1 MNLIVCYS
9 ADSSHC
15 SVLLQILWLLYDKDT
30 IQEEAILKW
39 DDEKKDADDLDKV
52 FVKQSEE
59 FIKVS
64 IIIHGFPFL
73 FSKGKRN
80 QLFVLA
86 AWPSSI
92 LWIVQLFRNKT

>member
-1 MNLIVCYS
+1 MNLIVFYS

-15 SVLLQILWLLYDKDT
+15 YVLLQILWLLYDKDI
-30 IQEEAILKW
+30 IQEDAILKW

-64 IIIHGFPFL
+64 IIILRLLSFF
-73 FSKGKRN
+73 
-80 QLFVLA
+80 
-86 AWPSSI
+86 
-92 LWIVQLFRNKT
+92 

>member
-1 MNLIVCYS
+1 MNLIVFYS

-15 SVLLQILWLLYDKDT
+15 CVLLQILWLLYDKDI
-30 IQEEAILKW
+30 IQEDAILKW

-64 IIIHGFPFL
+64 IIILRFL
-73 FSKGKRN
+73 SF
-80 QLFVLA
+80 F
-86 AWPSSI
+86 
-92 LWIVQLFRNKT
+92 